1 MTGLVRDSNIVALDS
16 FSIDAFGRWRVAN
29 PLTIFDSKQIFD
41 NAPLFWDDA
50 EETGG
55 STGSTYS
62 ADGSCTTLD
71 VSDGVA
77 GKRTRQTFMRFNYQP
92 GKSQEIFMTGIL
104 DRTGGG
110 TGITQAL
117 GYFDDNNGL
126 FFLNDEGTKKIAIRT
141 NTSGSVVDNKVAQT
155 DWNLD
160 SLDGE
165 GPSLVNIDWS
175 KTQIFVM
182 DFEWLG
188 VGRVRFGI
196 VIEGIILYFHES
208 DNGNVITLPYMQTP
222 NLPLRYQIENDGTGG
237 DATLAHMCTTVISEG
252 GAEDNGILRYKSTE
266 GVHVDADVA
275 NTVYA
280 LVGIRLKSTHL
291 DAAIKLTDFSILA
304 ETNDDFEW
312 ILLFNP
318 TVAGTFTFG
327 NETNSAIQSARGATE
342 NTVTGGFGMDGGFA
356 AATKDGI
363 SAGRGLNNSLLLG
376 AKIDGTPDEIVLAV
390 RPLSATADIQ
400 GSLTWREL

>member
-1 MTGLVRDSNIVALDS
+1 MPLKRDVNIVGKDS
-16 FSIDAFGRWRVAN
+16 FSIDSFGRWRVAN

-50 EETGG
+50 EESGG
-55 STGSTYS
+55 STGSTYN
-62 ADGSCTTLD
+62 ADGSLTTLD
-71 VSDGVA
+71 VTDTTA
-77 GKRTRQTFMRFNYQP
+77 GKRTRQTFMRFNYQS

-104 DRTGGG
+104 DGSGGG

-126 FFLNDEGTKKIAIRT
+126 FFLNDEGTKKVVVRT
-141 NTSGSVVDNKVAQT
+141 KTSGSVVDNKTSQV

-165 GPSLVNIDWS
+165 GPSLVTIDWT

-188 VGRVRFGI
+188 VGRVRFGL
-196 VIEGIILYFHES
+196 VHKGIILYFHET
-208 DNGNVITLPYMQTP
+208 DNGNVITFPYMQTP

-237 DATLAHMCTTVISEG
+237 AATIVHMCATVISEG

-266 GVHVDADVA
+266 GVHVDANDA
-275 NTVYA
+275 DTVYA
-280 LVGIRLKSTHL
+280 LVGVRLKSTHL
-291 DAAIKLTDFSILA
+291 DASIKLTDFSVLA

-312 ILLFNP
+312 LLYWNP

-327 NETNSAIQSARGATE
+327 NETDSSIQSAIGATA
-342 NTVTGGFGMDGGFA
+342 NTITNGTVMDGGFS
-356 AATKDGI
+356 AATKDGGL
-363 SAGRGLNNSLLLG
+363 AGGSLKNALLLG
-376 AKIDGTPDEIVLAV
+376 AKIDGTPDEIVLCV
-390 RPLSATADIQ
+390 RPLSASANIQ
-400 GSLTWREL
+400 GSLSWREL